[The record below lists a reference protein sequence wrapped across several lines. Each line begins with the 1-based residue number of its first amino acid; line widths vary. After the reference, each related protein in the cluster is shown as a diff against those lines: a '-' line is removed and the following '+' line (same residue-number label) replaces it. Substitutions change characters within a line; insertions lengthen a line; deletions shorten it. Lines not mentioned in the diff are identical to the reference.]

1 MKICELCAVDFTMYR
16 LLGPLLHALRTSG
29 HEVVGI
35 CADGPMLN
43 PLRAEGFRFEN
54 IPSARRLSPV
64 AHIKAFIAL
73 VRIFRRERFDMVH
86 VHTPSVSLVARFA
99 AVAAGVP
106 TVAYTAHGFYFH
118 ENMPY
123 PSRLVF
129 IAAEW
134 LAGRCTDILMTQS
147 AEDAESARRYRL
159 CRGTIDVIGNGVDLR
174 VFQPSA
180 EAGEQ
185 DRLRLR
191 RALGAGPADRV
202 IVTIGR
208 LVKEKGFTE
217 LFEAM
222 RHVEAKL
229 WVIGERLPSDHAGA
243 LASVLKD
250 IADDP
255 VLGGKISLLGRR
267 DDVPA
272 LLSAA
277 DVFVL
282 PSYREGMPRSI
293 IEAMASGLPV
303 VATDIRGC
311 REEVADGET
320 GFLVP
325 VRDARALAAALNRL
339 VDDPDLRDSMGRA
352 GTRRAQALF
361 DEAQVLNR
369 QMTVLGLE
377 PRPSMAER

>member
-1 MKICELCAVDFTMYR
+1 
-16 LLGPLLHALRTSG
+16 
-29 HEVVGI
+29 
-35 CADGPMLN
+35 
-43 PLRAEGFRFEN
+43 
-54 IPSARRLSPV
+54 
-64 AHIKAFIAL
+64 
-73 VRIFRRERFDMVH
+73 
-86 VHTPSVSLVARFA
+86 
-99 AVAAGVP
+99 
-106 TVAYTAHGFYFH
+106 
-118 ENMPY
+118 
-123 PSRLVF
+123 
-129 IAAEW
+129 
-134 LAGRCTDILMTQS
+134 
-147 AEDAESARRYRL
+147 
-159 CRGTIDVIGNGVDLR
+159 
-174 VFQPSA
+174 
-180 EAGEQ
+180 
-185 DRLRLR
+185 
-191 RALGAGPADRV
+191 
-202 IVTIGR
+202 
-208 LVKEKGFTE
+208 
-217 LFEAM
+217 
-222 RHVEAKL
+222 
-229 WVIGERLPSDHAGA
+229 
-243 LASVLKD
+243 
-250 IADDP
+250 
-255 VLGGKISLLGRR
+255 LLGRR